1 MDPSPSFSISGQP
14 SSSRR
19 LPPPCWSNDET
30 VALIESYRDKWYSLC
45 RGNLRANH
53 WQEVADGV
61 AYRCP
66 VPSGQP
72 SKTSIQCRHKMEKL
86 RKRYRSEIQ
95 RIGNPNPRGHRNPS
109 AWVHFNL
116 MDSMELG
123 LSVNDRVVDRINRDD
138 DDGDENENENDD
150 GFCLYPNGIKQAIA
164 LPVNRRYQGSGSGSI
179 GFGAGLGLGN
189 GVLIK
194 FSNSGVVAGRE
205 TNNKNNKRSFD
216 DLPPPISGRYGS
228 RNGYMKVESD
238 GINGGGDG
246 INGGGDGDVMNEMV
260 LAIERLGDG
269 FVKMERM
276 KMDMARELES
286 MRMKAEMKRTEMI
299 LETQQKMWDSL
310 SETVLERRE
319 KKKVKGMVAA
329 PES

>member
-1 MDPSPSFSISGQP
+1 MDQSPSFSISGQP

-61 AYRCP
+61 ADRCP

-109 AWVHFNL
+109 AWVHFHL

-123 LSVNDRVVDRINRDD
+123 LSVSDRVVDRTNQVEDD
-138 DDGDENENENDD
+138 DDDENENDD

-164 LPVNRRYQGSGSGSI
+164 LPVNRRYQGSIGVGAGSGS
-179 GFGAGLGLGN
+179 GN

-194 FSNSGVVAGRE
+194 FPNSGAVAGRE
-205 TNNKNNKRSFD
+205 TNNKRSFD
-216 DLPPPISGRYGS
+216 DLPPPISGRYRS
-228 RNGYMKVESD
+228 RNGYLKVEND
-238 GINGGGDG
+238 GGGDG
-246 INGGGDGDVMNEMV
+246 NGDVMSEIV
-260 LAIERLGDG
+260 AAIERLGDG

-276 KMDMARELES
+276 KMDMVRELES

-310 SETVLERRE
+310 SETVLER
-319 KKKVKGMVAA
+319 KKKVKGMAA

>member
-1 MDPSPSFSISGQP
+1 MDQSPLFSISGQP

-61 AYRCP
+61 AARCP
-66 VPSGQP
+66 VSSGQTP
-72 SKTSIQCRHKMEKL
+72 KTSIQCRHKMEKL

-95 RIGNPNPRGHRNPS
+95 RIGNPNPNYRGHRNPS

-123 LSVNDRVVDRINRDD
+123 LSVNDRVVDRVNQEEDD
-138 DDGDENENENDD
+138 DNDDENENGNGD

-164 LPVNRRYQGSGSGSI
+164 LPVNRRYQGSGSI
-179 GFGAGLGLGN
+179 GFGAGSGN

-194 FSNSGVVAGRE
+194 FSNPGAVTGRE
-205 TNNKNNKRSFD
+205 TNNKRSFD
-216 DLPPPISGRYGS
+216 DLPPPISGRYRS
-228 RNGYMKVESD
+228 RNGYMKVEND
-238 GINGGGDG
+238 GINGGG
-246 INGGGDGDVMNEMV
+246 GGGDGDVMNEMV
-260 LAIERLGDG
+260 AAIERLGDG

-299 LETQQKMWDSL
+299 LETQQKMWETL
-310 SETVLERRE
+310 SETVLERRK
-319 KKKVKGMVAA
+319 KKKVKGMVA